1 VNLTPAFF
9 GLAGVIIGGIITA
22 GSNYLLDR
30 RRERA
35 ANQKDIRNLAIEIKR
50 AARLIDAE
58 LIRARGAAR
67 MVIKDK
73 RWWIPDTKLRTDA
86 WQTYSPILAPV
97 LSYPDW
103 VTVMKAVLAID
114 DLQLDRLTNELSDA
128 TVKNLVPMLTD
139 IEAGI
144 EALVPLCRYDPPRGQ

>member
-1 VNLTPAFF
+1 MNLTPAFF

-35 ANQKDIRNLAIEIKR
+35 TNQRDLRNQAIEIKR

-67 MVIKDK
+67 MVIRDK
-73 RWWIPDTKLRTDA
+73 RWFIPDTKLKTDA
-86 WQTYSPILAPV
+86 WQTYSQILAPV
-97 LSYPDW
+97 LSYDDW
-103 VTVMKAVLAID
+103 LTVMKAVLAID
-114 DLQLDRLTNELSDA
+114 DISLDRLTDELSET
-128 TVKNLVPMLTD
+128 TVKNIVPMLAD
-139 IEAGI
+139 IEAGVQ
-144 EALVPLCRYDPPRGQ
+144 ALAPFCR